1 VWGESAG
8 GHVAAMVGA
17 TNGIERFDI
26 GDNLDQDSTVQAVV
40 DMFGGA
46 DLAAHA
52 ADFDKQTQEFF
63 RGADNSTAWYVY
75 GRKSGTTFAD
85 DPDGAARANPA
96 TYINSSTPPFLLF
109 LFHGTDDHLVSP
121 SQTMTLHNE
130 LRAAGIDSTRY
141 VLQGAKHGDLSFLGD
156 PEPGLP
162 WSTQQAMG
170 YLIEFLHDHLR
181 T

>member
-1 VWGESAG
+1 
-8 GHVAAMVGA
+8 MVGA
-17 TNGIERFDI
+17 TNGSERFDI

-75 GRKSGTTFAD
+75 GRKSGTTVAD
-85 DPDGAARANPA
+85 DPGGAARANPA
-96 TYINSSTPPFLLF
+96 TYINSSTIL
-109 LFHGTDDHLVSP
+109 LFHGTDDHPVSP

-130 LRAAGIDSTRY
+130 LRAAGI
-141 VLQGAKHGDLSFLGD
+141 
-156 PEPGLP
+156 
-162 WSTQQAMG
+162 
-170 YLIEFLHDHLR
+170 
-181 T
+181 